1 MFLAYVG
8 EGAYERDPIAEL
20 LLILVVMSL
29 HHGVPHLLPQTL
41 IQLLRCHHVVQN
53 HVWEQRETLIFRH
66 SLCSC

>member
-8 EGAYERDPIAEL
+8 EGAYKWDAIAEL

-41 IQLLRCHHVVQN
+41 IQLLRRHHVVQY
-53 HVWEQRETLIFRH
+53 HVCKQRETHF
-66 SLCSC
+66 